1 MKLISLLCFILCSVA
16 QAQRQKIDPIS
27 FGGVKLAEERMPID
41 LDSFAIQ
48 SEGTYAVSGAMVH
61 DSLQWVRLDRAL
73 LLPRALLEVSFLAPA
88 THRYSWSYA
97 DQKVIPLFDP
107 TTGRYTAQIFVSLF
121 ESLPLSLTEDTR
133 VVNVVRIIPSRQL
146 RALLIDYSCAP
157 YQVELSGIDNDFISV
172 GCQVQRTGPFGEEK
186 PYLEVLMTSAAYRM
200 KDQSGPPYIIA
211 FHATGAASISLV
223 NYRGEEKV
231 VKVSARVP
239 KNLPRLRLAGG
250 LGPYQ
255 LETEDKNGNKRHV
268 IAPTAMLYGN
278 FALNETSSL
287 RFFDS
292 YSRNSATFHN
302 WGTYF
307 AWDLAEFCD
316 QRCVLTSLIGA
327 QGVEFRAAGAGATQS
342 DLILPQGL
350 EFIYKHPFGQL
361 NYKFSY
367 GMFASFSGLYDYQ
380 NIWIRYG
387 KSTFWELNYIDWRQ
401 DDRRAA
407 MVGLSIGF
415 PLGSFF

>member
-1 MKLISLLCFILCSVA
+1 MDA
-16 QAQRQKIDPIS
+16 RAQRQKIDPIS

-41 LDSFAIQ
+41 LDAFGIE
-48 SEGTYAVSGAMVH
+48 SEGTYQVKGVMIR
-61 DSLQWVRLDRAL
+61 DSLQWVRLDRSL
-73 LLPRALLEVSFLAPA
+73 LLPRALLEVSFNAPL
-88 THRYSWSYA
+88 THRYSWNYA
-97 DQKVIPLFDP
+97 NQKIIPLFDQ
-107 TTGRYTAQIFVSLF
+107 TRGHYTARIFISLF
-121 ESLPLSLTEDTR
+121 ESLPLQLTEGEKI
-133 VVNVVRIIPSRQL
+133 VSVVRILPSPKL

-157 YQVELSGIDNDFISV
+157 YSVELSGIDKDFISV
-172 GCQVQRTGPFGEEK
+172 GCKVQRTGLFGEEK
-186 PYLEVLMTSAAYRM
+186 PYLEVLLSSAAYRM
-200 KDQSGPPYIIA
+200 KDQSGPPYLVA
-211 FHATGAASISLV
+211 FHESGAANISLV

-231 VKVSARVP
+231 LKISARVP
-239 KNLPRLRLAGG
+239 AKLPRLRLAGG
-250 LGPYQ
+250 LGPYM
-255 LETEDKNGNKRHV
+255 LETKDKNGDKRSQ

-278 FALNETSSL
+278 FALNETTSL

-292 YSRNSATFHN
+292 YSRNAATFHN

-327 QGVEFRAAGAGATQS
+327 QGVEFRAAGGATTQS

-367 GMFASFSGLYDYQ
+367 GMFASFSGLYDYE

-387 KSTFWELNYIDWRQ
+387 KSYFWELNYIDWRQ

-407 MVGLSIGF
+407 MIGLSIGF